1 MLDLAAFYAPPFR
14 IMSTRQTLECLQEQM
29 RRRDIDDTWR
39 SYMALVIPALG
50 GKDVPTY
57 EEFLEKYKQRMHVVT
72 KDEIQRAEDI
82 GRETAAA
89 FGLL

>member
-1 MLDLAAFYAPPFR
+1 
-14 IMSTRQTLECLQEQM
+14 
-29 RRRDIDDTWR
+29 
-39 SYMALVIPALG
+39 MALVIPALG

-57 EEFLEKYKQRMHVVT
+57 EEFLAKYKQRLHVVT
-72 KDEIQRAEDI
+72 KDEIKRAEEI

>member
-1 MLDLAAFYAPPFR
+1 
-14 IMSTRQTLECLQEQM
+14 
-29 RRRDIDDTWR
+29 
-39 SYMALVIPALG
+39 MALVIPALG
-50 GKDVPTY
+50 GKEVPTY
-57 EEFLEKYKQRMHVVT
+57 EEFLARYKERLHVVT

>member
-1 MLDLAAFYAPPFR
+1 
-14 IMSTRQTLECLQEQM
+14 
-29 RRRDIDDTWR
+29 
-39 SYMALVIPALG
+39 MALVIPALG

-57 EEFLEKYKQRMHVVT
+57 EEFLDKYKHRMHVVT
-72 KDEIQRAEDI
+72 KDEIKRAEDI

>member
-1 MLDLAAFYAPPFR
+1 MN
-14 IMSTRQTLECLQEQM
+14 TRQTLECLQEKT

-57 EEFLEKYKQRMHVVT
+57 EEFLAKYKERLHVVT

>member
-1 MLDLAAFYAPPFR
+1 MLDLAAFYAPPFC
-14 IMSTRQTLECLQEQM
+14 ILSTRQTLECLQEQI

-39 SYMALVIPALG
+39 SYMALVLPALG

-57 EEFLEKYKQRMHVVT
+57 EEFLERYKQRMHVVT
-72 KDEIQRAEDI
+72 KDEIKRAEDI

>member
-1 MLDLAAFYAPPFR
+1 
-14 IMSTRQTLECLQEQM
+14 MSTSQTLECLQEKI
-29 RRRDIDDTWR
+29 RRRDIYDSCR

-57 EEFLEKYKQRMHVVT
+57 EEFLEKYKQRTHVVT
-72 KDEIQRAEDI
+72 KDEIQRAEDV

>member
-1 MLDLAAFYAPPFR
+1 
-14 IMSTRQTLECLQEQM
+14 
-29 RRRDIDDTWR
+29 
-39 SYMALVIPALG
+39 MALVIPALG

-57 EEFLEKYKQRMHVVT
+57 EEFLAKYKQRTHVVT
-72 KDEIQRAEDI
+72 KDEIKRAEDV

>member
-1 MLDLAAFYAPPFR
+1 
-14 IMSTRQTLECLQEQM
+14 MSTRQTLECLQEQT

-57 EEFLEKYKQRMHVVT
+57 EEFLAKYKQRMHAVT
-72 KDEIQRAEDI
+72 KEEIQRAEDV

>member
-1 MLDLAAFYAPPFR
+1 MAAFYAPPFC
-14 IMSTRQTLECLQEQM
+14 ILSTRATFECLQEKT

-57 EEFLEKYKQRMHVVT
+57 EEFLAKYKQRMHVVT
-72 KDEIQRAEDI
+72 KEEIQRAEDV

>member
-1 MLDLAAFYAPPFR
+1 
-14 IMSTRQTLECLQEQM
+14 
-29 RRRDIDDTWR
+29 
-39 SYMALVIPALG
+39 MALVLPALG
-50 GKDVPTY
+50 GKDTQTY
-57 EEFLEKYKQRMHVVT
+57 EEFLAKYKERLHVVT

>member
-1 MLDLAAFYAPPFR
+1 MAAFYAPPFS
-14 IMSTRQTLECLQEQM
+14 ILSTRETLECLQEQT

-57 EEFLEKYKQRMHVVT
+57 EEFLAKYKERLHVVT
-72 KDEIQRAEDI
+72 KEEIQRAEDV

>member
-1 MLDLAAFYAPPFR
+1 MAAFYAPPFR
-14 IMSTRQTLECLQEQM
+14 ILSTRQTLECLQEKI
-29 RRRDIDDTWR
+29 RRRNIDDTWR

-57 EEFLEKYKQRMHVVT
+57 EEFLARYKQRLHVVT
-72 KDEIQRAEDI
+72 HEEIQRAEEI

>member
-1 MLDLAAFYAPPFR
+1 
-14 IMSTRQTLECLQEQM
+14 
-29 RRRDIDDTWR
+29 
-39 SYMALVIPALG
+39 MALVIPALG

-57 EEFLEKYKQRMHVVT
+57 EEFLENYKKRLHVVT
-72 KDEIQRAEDI
+72 KDEIQRAEVI

>member
-1 MLDLAAFYAPPFR
+1 
-14 IMSTRQTLECLQEQM
+14 
-29 RRRDIDDTWR
+29 
-39 SYMALVIPALG
+39 MALVLPALG

-57 EEFLEKYKQRMHVVT
+57 EEFLDKYKQRMHVVT
-72 KDEIQRAEDI
+72 KDEIQRAEDV

>member
-1 MLDLAAFYAPPFR
+1 
-14 IMSTRQTLECLQEQM
+14 
-29 RRRDIDDTWR
+29 
-39 SYMALVIPALG
+39 MALVIPALG

-57 EEFLEKYKQRMHVVT
+57 EEFLARYKQRLHVVT
-72 KDEIQRAEDI
+72 HEEIQRAEEI